1 MLKFPQNVI
10 EAFVYDQFEKY
21 KIQETGAGTEIRFN
35 GPFEPD
41 KRFRM
46 FINVE
51 KNLVHDF
58 NTGYSNTFIG
68 FVSDYLDL
76 SYSEA
81 QHYIIKNY
89 LNYKSLKEVIKPYKP
104 SVRIVEL
111 EEINEPPG
119 LSRISPKTY
128 YGKLA
133 IKLLAKKHI
142 SALQI
147 KKFKLQCFTEGY
159 YKGRLYIPFY
169 MNNKLVFFQA
179 RDLLG
184 EKKWLEEHK
193 RSRKYKK
200 YENPKGIP
208 KSQILFNYDNINNKE
223 SVVVVEGPFDAM
235 TTKNAVAILGN
246 TISRAQAKKIALK
259 SPKRVIFIPDND
271 EAGKNTLEKNM
282 KIMKEVAPEVD
293 VGYYEV
299 DKKYKD
305 ANEAGLTDIKDSKIK
320 KDPLL
325 ERIKDR
331 VYNSKEKVAINSFS
345 NKYSS
350 IKAKLQ
356 KVKII

>member
-21 KIQETGAGTEIRFN
+21 KIQETSAGTEIRFN

-68 FVSDYLDL
+68 FVSDLLDL

-89 LNYKSLKEVIKPYKP
+89 LNYKSLKEVIQPYKAP
-104 SVRIVEL
+104 VKIVEL

-119 LSRISPKTY
+119 LEKISPKSY

-133 IKLLAKKHI
+133 IRLLAKKHI
-142 SALQI
+142 SALQV

-159 YKGRLYIPFY
+159 YEGRLYIPFY

-184 EKKWLEEHK
+184 EEEWRQKHK
-193 RSRKYKK
+193 RSKKYKK
-200 YENPKGIP
+200 YQNPKGIP
-208 KSQILFNYDNINNKE
+208 KSQVLYNYDSIKE
-223 SVVVVEGPFDAM
+223 GSTVVVVEGPFDAM
-235 TTKNAVAILGN
+235 TIDGVAILGN

-259 SPKRVIFIPDND
+259 KPKRVIFIPDND
-271 EAGKNTLEKNM
+271 EAGRGTLDKNI
-282 KIMKEVAPEVD
+282 KIMKEVAPNID
-293 VGYYEV
+293 VGFYEV

-305 ANEAGLTDIKDSKIK
+305 ANEAGLATIENKKIK
-320 KDPLL
+320 KDVEL
-325 ERIKDR
+325 ERVKNRLLAKRDLFTIYSNKK
-331 VYNSKEKVAINSFS
+331 NSLDFIKEKLKHSF
-345 NKYSS
+345 
-350 IKAKLQ
+350 
-356 KVKII
+356 